1 MSSLSWRRVRGLR
14 AAHAGSGVARIGPVK
29 PTRTGP
35 ERARA
40 ASFALELATAQQR
53 ERPSTTAKP
62 AGTPAALGQAQLE
75 RVALAVGRTAA
86 SVDRPSVGLYFHS
99 GPPAWSSAIADAI
112 AAVTELPGIVVPAS
126 GVLSDGGELEA
137 SPALSGMVWGGC
149 SAEVGVG
156 DDPSELGAQLSPK
169 GALVVFAAAEGFDS
183 AALAPLASG
192 RRSCLG
198 AGAPARELYALR
210 AGVAARGRVAAL
222 RLGQA
227 PIVEHAV
234 ACKLVSEP
242 MVITEMMGELVTR
255 LDGRPALDVLREK
268 AGGGKHG
275 GGLVLVALF
284 ENGHDDRYLVRP
296 LRGIDTDRR
305 GLAIAARL
313 REGDVIGVAVRD
325 GLAARAQLEES
336 VRRVE
341 QAARGAAPSFAL
353 FLSCAGRGRS
363 LYGAADV
370 DLRILKQRYPAIPIA
385 GMHSAFEL
393 VPWGEGQVRLQLMAG
408 LTALFT
414 MPS

>member
-1 MSSLSWRRVRGLR
+1 M
-14 AAHAGSGVARIGPVK
+14 ARISAVK
-29 PTRTGP
+29 PTRTGSERVRAKSFVLELGAGVERERSSP
-35 ERARA
+35 NAAPKPSARPATLAKAELERLALSVERAT
-40 ASFALELATAQQR
+40 ASV
-53 ERPSTTAKP
+53 ERPTGA
-62 AGTPAALGQAQLE
+62 
-75 RVALAVGRTAA
+75 
-86 SVDRPSVGLYFHS
+86 LYFHS
-99 GPPAWSSAIADAI
+99 GPPSWSGAIADAI
-112 AAVTELPGIVVPAS
+112 AAVTQLPGVVVPAS
-126 GVLSDGGELEA
+126 GVLTDQGELEA
-137 SPALSGMVWGGC
+137 APALSGIVWGG
-149 SAEVGVG
+149 SSVEVGVA
-156 DDPSELGAQLSPK
+156 DDPSELETQLSAK
-169 GALVVFAAAEGFDS
+169 GALLLFAAAEGFDS
-183 AALAPLASG
+183 ATLAPLAS
-192 RRSCLG
+192 RHRVCFG
-198 AGAPARELYALR
+198 AGAPAREVYALR
-210 AGVAARGRVAAL
+210 AGVPAKGRVAAL

-227 PIVEHAV
+227 PIVEQAA

-242 MVITEMMGELVTR
+242 MVITEMSAELVTR

-313 REGDVIGVAVRD
+313 REGDTIGVAVRD
-325 GLAARAQLEES
+325 SLAARGALEAS

-363 LYGAADV
+363 LYGASDV

-393 VPWGEGQVRLQLMAG
+393 VPWGEAQVRLQLMAG